1 MFLLTSFNLFQVSR
15 VGGSALET
23 IDTRSYKYDKF
34 LLEKNSSDV
43 NSESSQTTMIEL
55 FAKAVNGFHVNI
67 VLGAAL

>member
-23 IDTRSYKYDKF
+23 IDTSSYKYDKF

-43 NSESSQTTMIEL
+43 NSESSQTNDWA
-55 FAKAVNGFHVNI
+55 FRKSS
-67 VLGAAL
+67 